1 MARPMAATER
11 NGVYRPDRWVA
22 DSTLSAR
29 YPIYTRANVGE
40 VFPDPVTPLTF
51 DSGLWLAELG
61 WRDAWVRMGA
71 FEADE
76 FAEDEYVQLGVVG
89 GYCYLN
95 ASLIRLFGERAPG
108 LSWQVMDE
116 QFFGAQ
122 PGIPPY
128 EEQPGDVRPDLTEQ
142 IGATFAWALSVERL
156 SDLADLTEDMRS
168 TKRWRDERPDLTT
181 LTDRELIARYVEL
194 IGLHRGLFAHH
205 LFATYMATVPVGIIQ
220 AVTAAVGRPELL
232 MVLIAGVGEVDS
244 AAPSMALWE
253 LSRVVAASPELSVA
267 FDSGVTGLLE
277 RLERSGS
284 QAAQA
289 FLVGF
294 RAFVHDYGSRGPN
307 EWETRSPT
315 WETRPEL
322 ALAAIDRMRLA
333 PDAASPDAHQSARS
347 AERKAAAAE
356 VLAIVAADEATHAQL
371 AAALRAATVW
381 LPARERTKTNNIRL
395 IHEARMAMREL
406 GRRAVA
412 LGAFDEVED
421 FGFLRLAELQG
432 PYLTDP
438 HRFTDEI
445 RRRRTRYGE
454 LSDLE
459 PAFVFVGDPPDP
471 STWARRGA
479 AAFAGL
485 GSGETLQ
492 GVPGC
497 AGVAEG
503 RARVV
508 LDSNDPT
515 ALDPGDVLVAPITD
529 PSWTPLFV
537 PAAAVVVDVGA
548 PLSHAV
554 IVSRELGIPCVVSAT
569 GATRAIPDGAMIRVD
584 GSTGLVTVL

>member
-1 MARPMAATER
+1 MAATER
-11 NGVYRPDRWVA
+11 NGVYRPERWVA

-61 WRDAWVRMGA
+61 WRDAWARMGA
-71 FEADE
+71 FEPDE
-76 FAEDEYVQLGVVG
+76 FADDEYVQLGVVG

-128 EEQPGDVRPDLTEQ
+128 EEQAGDVRPDLTER

-156 SDLADLTEDMRS
+156 SDLADLTEDMRA

-181 LTDRELIARYVEL
+181 LTDRELVARYVEL
-194 IGLHRGLFAHH
+194 IGLHRDLFAHH

-220 AVTAAVGRPELL
+220 AVTAAIGRPELL

-253 LSRVVAASPELSVA
+253 LSRVVGASPELSVA

-347 AERKAAAAE
+347 AERQ
-356 VLAIVAADEATHAQL
+356 ADS
-371 AAALRAATVW
+371 
-381 LPARERTKTNNIRL
+381 
-395 IHEARMAMREL
+395 
-406 GRRAVA
+406 GR
-412 LGAFDEVED
+412 
-421 FGFLRLAELQG
+421 G
-432 PYLTDP
+432 P
-438 HRFTDEI
+438 RRG
-445 RRRRTRYGE
+445 RRRRGHPRAAG
-454 LSDLE
+454 
-459 PAFVFVGDPPDP
+459 
-471 STWARRGA
+471 RGA
-479 AAFAGL
+479 PGGHGLAAGAGADEDQQHRSL
-485 GSGETLQ
+485 S
-492 GVPGC
+492 
-497 AGVAEG
+497 
-503 RARVV
+503 V
-508 LDSNDPT
+508 L
-515 ALDPGDVLVAPITD
+515 
-529 PSWTPLFV
+529 
-537 PAAAVVVDVGA
+537 
-548 PLSHAV
+548 
-554 IVSRELGIPCVVSAT
+554 R
-569 GATRAIPDGAMIRVD
+569 R
-584 GSTGLVTVL
+584 

>member
-1 MARPMAATER
+1 
-11 NGVYRPDRWVA
+11 
-22 DSTLSAR
+22 
-29 YPIYTRANVGE
+29 
-40 VFPDPVTPLTF
+40 
-51 DSGLWLAELG
+51 
-61 WRDAWVRMGA
+61 
-71 FEADE
+71 
-76 FAEDEYVQLGVVG
+76 
-89 GYCYLN
+89 
-95 ASLIRLFGERAPG
+95 
-108 LSWQVMDE
+108 
-116 QFFGAQ
+116 
-122 PGIPPY
+122 
-128 EEQPGDVRPDLTEQ
+128 
-142 IGATFAWALSVERL
+142 
-156 SDLADLTEDMRS
+156 
-168 TKRWRDERPDLTT
+168 
-181 LTDRELIARYVEL
+181 
-194 IGLHRGLFAHH
+194 
-205 LFATYMATVPVGIIQ
+205 MATVPVGIIQ

-253 LSRVVAASPELSVA
+253 LGRVVAASPELSVA

-347 AERKAAAAE
+347 AERQATAAE
-356 VLAIVAADEATHAQL
+356 VLAAVAADEATHAQL
-371 AAALRAATVW
+371 AAGAPGGHGLAAGAGADEDQQHPPDPRGADGDARARPADGGAGRLRRGRGLR
-381 LPARERTKTNNIRL
+381 LPPP
-395 IHEARMAMREL
+395 
-406 GRRAVA
+406 GRVQ
-412 LGAFDEVED
+412 GAF
-421 FGFLRLAELQG
+421 
-432 PYLTDP
+432 LTDP
-438 HRFTDEI
+438 HALH
-445 RRRRTRYGE
+445 RR
-454 LSDLE
+454 
-459 PAFVFVGDPPDP
+459 DPPAPDRATA
-471 STWARRGA
+471 SCRTWSRRSSSSATRRIPRRGPGGTPPCSRGWVRARR
-479 AAFAGL
+479 
-485 GSGETLQ
+485 SQ

-497 AGVAEG
+497 SGVAEG

-569 GATRAIPDGAMIRVD
+569 GATRAIPDGAMVRVD